1 MNKKLPLF
9 RHFFTLVL
17 FLNINIY
24 SQDSTANKN
33 HLTQPET
40 LTDSLLTETGDSTE
54 TVHINLD
61 SAAVDSTKAAKDT
74 VTKAV
79 NDTTKPKDK
88 EKKLDPPNRPRNIN
102 NHAFEVGEKL
112 KFKIRFGFIRAGTAE
127 MKVLSKKQKEKRMV
141 YHIQT
146 TAKSVS
152 AFNWM
157 YKVDD
162 VVNTYL
168 DSEGLYPIRFE
179 KKLREGGYK
188 ADLFVDYFPEKTTA
202 KVEYIRYEKNMKE
215 KSRKNFSVETPKY
228 VQDVLSAFYFI
239 RNMDI
244 EVGKSIFMS
253 NHDKDKIYDLEV
265 KVYEKE
271 IIEVEAGRF
280 RCIVVEPMM
289 KGEGLFKQKG
299 SLKIWLTDDDRKI
312 PVQMTSEI
320 LVGHITTELIKIEG
334 VKGEIKAK
342 LD

>member
-9 RHFFTLVL
+9 RHVITPLFFLI
-17 FLNINIY
+17 INIHA
-24 SQDSTANKN
+24 QDSTEHIN
-33 HLTQPET
+33 HLAHPDT
-40 LTDSLLTETGDSTE
+40 LTDSLMTETEDSTE
-54 TVHINLD
+54 SVLMILD
-61 SAAVDSTKAAKDT
+61 SSAVDSPKADG
-74 VTKAV
+74 VGIIKAV
-79 NDTTKPKDK
+79 GDTIKPENQDK
-88 EKKLDPPNRPRNIN
+88 KIDPPKKSPKIN

-162 VVNTYL
+162 VVNTYM
-168 DSEGLYPIRFE
+168 DTDGLYPIRFE

-188 ADLFVDYFPEKTTA
+188 ADLFVDYIPENSTA
-202 KVEYIRYEKNMKE
+202 KVEFIRYEKNMKE
-215 KSRKNFSVETPKY
+215 KSRKNFSIKTPKY

-253 NHDKDKIYDLEV
+253 NHDKDKVYDLEV

-280 RCIVVEPMM
+280 RCLVVEPMM